1 MLKPLHV
8 AIMAVLLAFAGM
20 SGSLWA
26 EENNSASQPGIVER
40 ATIAAEEL
48 KENTDAK
55 IDSAVSAVENMT
67 TEVKEEVGEA
77 TESVKQ
83 KSEEIA
89 ADAVNAAQTLQQE
102 AVEKTTAVVETL
114 KEKAEEVAADAVN
127 AAQELKQDAV
137 EKTSAAVEALQ
148 NVTAEAAKEIPV
160 AATAAGSKLQQAIAK
175 APTGTEAGH
184 VDTSKPAGFLGIP
197 GGPQVNLILALVWAI
212 WVGWIFSTVGA
223 FGGVMAGVGHMTVF
237 GLGAYAKGFKGTA
250 PELNKTLTD
259 SIRASNQFLV
269 GLSALISS
277 INYGKMGR
285 LVLPLGLALGIG
297 SLLGAWGSATL
308 TAGKV
313 SFSQYQGYFGLFV
326 LLLGCYLLW
335 ETSPAGQ
342 ASKQKS
348 KAAAQ
353 AFEAAVKSQKGG
365 SGPAATGVK
374 ILGASISRVNFTFCG
389 VEFSFNPLLPVV
401 GGIVIA
407 AVAAFL
413 GVGGGFML
421 VPFLTSI
428 TQLPMYLAAGTSALA
443 VLVSMITSIVTLMT
457 KGVQIDWALIGTE
470 MVGIA
475 IGSIVG
481 PHTSKY
487 FSDKWLKRLFIVLA
501 FYVGVDYVLRGFF
514 NYRIFG

>member
-1 MLKPLHV
+1 MLKPLRA
-8 AIMAVLLAFAGM
+8 AIIAILLLTAGM
-20 SGSLWA
+20 TSPLRA
-26 EENNSASQPGIVER
+26 EENDSATPDIMER
-40 ATIAAEEL
+40 AATTAEQL
-48 KENTDAK
+48 KETAGAK
-55 IDSAVSAVENMT
+55 MDSAVSAVENMT
-67 TEVKEEVGEA
+67 EA
-77 TESVKQ
+77 VRDSTVETAEDLKQ
-83 KSEEIA
+83 KA
-89 ADAVNAAQTLQQE
+89 AEGAAEAAEAAKSLQRE
-102 AVEKTTAVVETL
+102 AA
-114 KEKAEEVAADAVN
+114 
-127 AAQELKQDAV
+127 
-137 EKTSAAVEALQ
+137 EKTSAAVEAVR
-148 NVTAEAAKEIPV
+148 NMTENTKPSAA
-160 AATAAGSKLQQAIAK
+160 AATGSRLQQAIAK
-175 APTGTEAGH
+175 APTGTEKGQ
-184 VDTSKPAGFLGIP
+184 VNTSSPAGFLGIP

-223 FGGVMAGVGHMTVF
+223 FGGVMAGVGHMSIF

-277 INYGKMGR
+277 INYGRMGR
-285 LVLPLGLALGIG
+285 LVLPLGLALGVG

-342 ASKQKS
+342 ASKKKA

-353 AFEAAVKSQKGG
+353 AFEAAVKNQKMGG
-365 SGPAATGVK
+365 APAPAGVK
-374 ILGASISRVNFTFCG
+374 ILGASLARIRFTFCG
-389 VEFSFNPLLPVV
+389 VEFSFNPLLPVI

-457 KGVQIDWALIGTE
+457 KGVPVDWALVGTE

-475 IGSIVG
+475 IGSVVG

-487 FSDKWLKRLFIVLA
+487 FSDKWLKSLFIVLA
-501 FYVGVDYVLRGFF
+501 FYVGIDYVLRGFF
-514 NYRIFG
+514 HYRIFG